1 MFIESYWCI
10 EYWLMRLDV
19 MVSDVMRIVDFLM
32 LFRVVI
38 LYIWLEVVLLMKKIY
53 IYVLSV

>member
-53 IYVLSV
+53 MYVLSV